1 MERITKLPLMLIIMV
16 LLLAVVG
23 VACSY
28 TCDFCGAYRL
38 QTDSIQSILFE
49 RDGGFR
55 WVTSLGEAS
64 GYWYGDDDKIT
75 VTTNW
80 GEFTGR
86 IEGKKFIDSEES
98 IWVQTTED
106 RSCILCCNIPR
117 PAFNLTPTP
126 TATQTPISVNYFNLG
141 ESATSSR
148 WLMVVSSAE
157 KTTQYYA
164 NGPIEAPP
172 NTVLIVVN
180 VVVTNLGNS
189 TLVTGA
195 NLFKL
200 SDRLCFSYPPLQC
213 TVLFLNQFP
222 WYAQALAPGQTVSG
236 RILYVVPNTESELSI
251 TTSVNGTHLA
261 WVLPW

>member
-1 MERITKLPLMLIIMV
+1 MERITKLSLILIVMV

-38 QTDSIQSILFE
+38 QTDPIQSVLFE
-49 RDGGFR
+49 RDGRFE
-55 WVTSLGEAS
+55 WVTSLAQAS
-64 GYWYGDDDKIT
+64 GSWHADGDKIA

-86 IEGKKFIDSEES
+86 IEGERFIDSGGS

-117 PAFNLTPTP
+117 PAAKLTPTP
-126 TATQTPISVNYFNLG
+126 TPIQMPIPIDYFNLG
-141 ESATSSR
+141 DSATSSP

-157 KTTQYYA
+157 KTAQYYA

-200 SDRLCFSYPPLQC
+200 SDGFGSSYPPLQC
-213 TVLFLNQFP
+213 TVLFPNQYP
-222 WYAQALAPGQTVSG
+222 WYAQALAPGETASG
-236 RILYVVPNTESELSI
+236 RILYVVPNTESELSVV
-251 TTSVNGTHLA
+251 TSVNGTCLA